1 MPPKTAVKPASK
13 PSSKVAAKSAAA
25 SPTATKG
32 TWGGPRPGSG
42 RKPGPNAGPAHR
54 ARQPHDPHKPLAV
67 VLPRAKGLPSLRSAQ
82 LLRVVRGAITET
94 AEAELEGF
102 RIVLFSIAPTQVDLV
117 IEADDVASLTTGLR
131 SVSVRIA
138 MRINNALGRTGQIF
152 RDRYRSRSLTT
163 AAELTEAVAALGAT
177 KETAQVART
186 ALLRKV

>member
-1 MPPKTAVKPASK
+1 MPPKTAVKSASK
-13 PSSKVAAKSAAA
+13 PSSKTTAKTTAKSA
-25 SPTATKG
+25 TATKG

-42 RKPGPNAGPAHR
+42 RKPGPNPGPAHR
-54 ARQPHDPHKPLAV
+54 ARPPHDPNKPLAI

-82 LLRVVRGAITET
+82 LLRVVRGAIMET

-131 SVSVRIA
+131 SVSVRMA

-152 RDRYRSRSLTT
+152 GGRYRSRSLVT
-163 AAELTEAVAALGAT
+163 AAELAETVAALGAT
-177 KETAQVART
+177 KETAQAART

>member
-1 MPPKTAVKPASK
+1 MPPKTAVKSASK
-13 PSSKVAAKSAAA
+13 PSSKVVAKSA
-25 SPTATKG
+25 TATKG

-54 ARQPHDPHKPLAV
+54 ARKPHDPHKPLAV

-102 RIVLFSIAPTQVDLV
+102 RIVLFSIGPTQVDLV
-117 IEADDVASLTTGLR
+117 IEADDVPSLTTGLR

-152 RDRYRSRSLTT
+152 RDRYRSRSLAT
-163 AAELTEAVAALGAT
+163 AAELAEAVAALGAT